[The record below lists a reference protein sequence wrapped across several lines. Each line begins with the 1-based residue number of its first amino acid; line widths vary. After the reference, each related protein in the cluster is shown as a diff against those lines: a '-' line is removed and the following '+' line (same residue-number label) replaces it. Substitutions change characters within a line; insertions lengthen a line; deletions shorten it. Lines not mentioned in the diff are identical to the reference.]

1 MRSLGRPNRDQIV
14 SMRPDDLTT
23 LEAID
28 LANGTILTDTLARG
42 AKTLKAKS
50 WPNSE
55 SLITWL
61 YQSALSRRPS
71 DQERQTLS
79 TAFCGDITEQA
90 IADTL
95 WAIVMLPEFQ
105 RVR

>member
-1 MRSLGRPNRDQIV
+1 
-14 SMRPDDLTT
+14 MRPDDLTT

-28 LANGTILTDTLARG
+28 LANGTILTNTLDRG
-42 AKTLKAKS
+42 AKNLMAKN

-55 SLITWL
+55 SFITWL
-61 YQSALSRRPS
+61 YQATLSRQPTTPERSALS
-71 DQERQTLS
+71 E
-79 TAFCGDITEQA
+79 AMGGKVTEQS
-90 IADTL
+90 IADSL